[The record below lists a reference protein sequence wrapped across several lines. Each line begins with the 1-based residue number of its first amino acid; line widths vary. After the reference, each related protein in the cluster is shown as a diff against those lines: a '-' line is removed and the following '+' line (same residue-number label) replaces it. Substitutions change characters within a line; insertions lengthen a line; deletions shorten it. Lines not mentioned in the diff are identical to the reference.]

1 MLHNKKKA
9 KMEEEE
15 EKKRQEWIRKRVE
28 SYYVLKAEWQID
40 LVDYKRSLAL
50 ARPHPLSQWMD
61 DCFLPSTF
69 SPPLLPPIC
78 FSPRTYI
85 RFLLLLLLAVFVF
98 FFPLYDTLDE
108 VINSVLCTNS
118 LQHLLLLL
126 SKSSICLSDASITLG
141 VVIVVDMRNRHNTLL
156 SLFLLL
162 FPFSS
167 LTGFR

>member
-1 MLHNKKKA
+1 ME
-9 KMEEEE
+9 EEEE

-126 SKSSICLSDASITLG
+126 LSKSSICLSDASITLG